1 MKIDS
6 AAESGPRDLH
16 SFCHKEEDL
25 SVLSMDSAMLIELT
39 AWSPMG
45 RAYGNCRTLGFGG
58 LSKFSVIRSASL
70 LFQWSSL
77 QLSHTA
83 LDGFLLFFFLPFA
96 RRPPPPPQPPSLV
109 AG

>member
-6 AAESGPRDLH
+6 AAESGPRDLQ

-25 SVLSMDSAMLIELT
+25 TVLSMDSAMLIELT

-77 QLSHTA
+77 E
-83 LDGFLLFFFLPFA
+83 GFLLFFLPFA